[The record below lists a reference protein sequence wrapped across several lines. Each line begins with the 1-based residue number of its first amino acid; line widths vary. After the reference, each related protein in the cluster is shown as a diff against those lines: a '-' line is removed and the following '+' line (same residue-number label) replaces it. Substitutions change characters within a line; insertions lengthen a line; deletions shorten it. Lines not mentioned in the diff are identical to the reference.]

1 MISHIKQQQRFT
13 MVRAIGLLSGGL
25 DSILAVR
32 VMQEQGIHVIAVCF
46 VTPFFGPEKAQ
57 MAARQLGLDLQV
69 IDITDVYLTMLKKP
83 RYGYGRN
90 MNPCIDC
97 HGLMF
102 REAGLRMNEYGAQF
116 LFSGEVVGER
126 PMSQNKNSL
135 RAVEKLSGFQGYI
148 LRPLSAQ
155 LLPKTIPEQ
164 EGLVDR
170 SRLLAFSG
178 RSRKPQIELARR
190 FGITSYPEPAGGCK
204 LTEPGFSNRLRD
216 LINHTTAVNRH
227 SLELLKIGRH
237 LRLTD
242 RVKVIIGRNKKE
254 NDTLRSMAGDQNIL
268 LWAHRVP
275 GPVALV
281 DGEADEYTIMLA
293 AAVCARYSDTGGC
306 REVMVRVRFRS
317 TTRTVMVRPA
327 SDTLIRNSLI

>member
-1 MISHIKQQQRFT
+1 
-13 MVRAIGLLSGGL
+13 MVKALGLFSGGL
-25 DSILAVR
+25 DSMIAVR
-32 VMQEQGIHVIAVCF
+32 LLQEQGICVIPVCF

-57 MAARQLGLDLQV
+57 AGARHLGLDLQV
-69 IDITDVYLTMLKKP
+69 IDITDIHLEMLKNP
-83 RYGYGRN
+83 RYGYGKN

-102 REAGLRMNEYGAQF
+102 REAGMRMNQYGAQF

-155 LLPKTIPEQ
+155 LLPETIPEQ
-164 EGLVDR
+164 QGLVDR
-170 SRLLAFSG
+170 SRLLAISG

-204 LTEPGFSNRLRD
+204 LTEPGFSKRLRD
-216 LINHTTAVNRH
+216 LMTH
-227 SLELLKIGRH
+227 SPAITRDDLELLKIGRH
-237 LRLTD
+237 LRLSD

-254 NDTLRSMAGDQNIL
+254 NDLLRSMAGECDTL
-268 LWAHRVP
+268 LWTCQVP

-281 DGEADEYTIMLA
+281 VGDADEQAIMLA
-293 AAVCARYSDTGGC
+293 AAACARYSDTKGRGT
-306 REVMVRVRFRS
+306 VMVRVRFRG
-317 TTRTVMVRPA
+317 TTRTLTAEGADDRLLH
-327 SDTLIRNSLI
+327 DHLI